1 VSEVTVKCEVA
12 LTAEPRFVSVQSYI
26 ADVDDRYVATYKG
39 KEVDGNMSTIEVLRE
54 DHKLIAEHI
63 GEESFAEDSTQGLT
77 TDPFASAHTALP
89 QELIAK
95 FDCLG
100 LRFDGDILVI
110 GAPKTNWPKIEEY
123 AKSVKLKIKLIDAG
137 EHEIREAIS
146 LTQTIARSKNNS
158 FDIEVSEVGEA
169 PISALVQQIVERA
182 VLERASDIHFEP
194 YKEDLLV
201 RVRIDGRLRLLVSL
215 PSRLAPAVTSRIK
228 VLSQMNIV
236 ERRRPQDGQFSTT
249 VGDRHIDIRVAS
261 VTTVH
266 GEKIVLRLHDARKQ
280 SVSLEELGMSGL
292 QLEQFSRMIRATNG
306 LILVA
311 GPTGSGKT
319 TTLHSG
325 IKAVSVSWKNV
336 VTIEDPVEYV
346 VPGITQIPII
356 DPANAG
362 FAVQLR
368 AVLRQDP
375 DIILVGETRDAETA
389 RISVQAA
396 LTGHLVFSSIHAT
409 DSVGAVYRLLQM
421 DIEPHLVASSLRG
434 VVSQRLIRRNCRFC
448 ATSYKT
454 TAAEAKT
461 LEAFGLKAATLVR
474 GAGCT
479 LCGGSGFRDRIA
491 TYQILEMTEAL
502 SDLIVSR
509 PEPNEFRKYAADS
522 GMTTMDHEAVRLAAE
537 GITSLDEALTLMV
550 SSE

>member
-1 VSEVTVKCEVA
+1 MPPVISDLLMSKGGSAMAIIDLV
-12 LTAEPRFVSVQSYI
+12 EPNAPNER
-26 ADVDDRYVATYKG
+26 
-39 KEVDGNMSTIEVLRE
+39 
-54 DHKLIAEHI
+54 
-63 GEESFAEDSTQGLT
+63 
-77 TDPFASAHTALP
+77 ASATVHQLHPEIPEVIDGELDKTYLAKTISTDSFISAHEALP
-89 QELIAK
+89 MDLVHQL
-95 FDCLG
+95 DCLG
-100 LRFDGDILVI
+100 LRWDGDTLVI
-110 GAPKTNWPKIEEY
+110 GAPKESWPAIREY
-123 AKSVKLKIKLIDAG
+123 AASVSLRVKLKPATI
-137 EHEIREAIS
+137 HEIREAIS
-146 LTQTIARSKNNS
+146 LTESVAKSRDQLFYISAT
-158 FDIEVSEVGEA
+158 EVGEA
-169 PISALVQQIVERA
+169 PISNLVQQIVERA

-194 YKEDLLV
+194 YKDNLLV
-201 RVRIDGRLRLLVSL
+201 RVRIDGRLRLLVAL
-215 PSRLAPAVTSRIK
+215 PARMAPAVNSRIK

-236 ERRRPQDGQFSTT
+236 ERRRPQDGQFSTN

-266 GEKIVLRLHDARKQ
+266 GEKLVLRLHDARKQ
-280 SVSLEELGMSGL
+280 SVSLEMLGMSGK
-292 QLEQFSRMIRATNG
+292 QLELFSHMIRSTNG

-325 IKAVSVSWKNV
+325 IKAVSVDWKNV

-356 DPANAG
+356 DSTNAG

-434 VVSQRLIRRNCRFC
+434 VISQRLIRRNCRFC
-448 ATSYKT
+448 AVAYDASH
-454 TAAEAKT
+454 EEIRT
-461 LEAFGLKAATLVR
+461 LEFYGFTNTKLAR
-474 GAGCT
+474 GVGCT

-491 TYQILEMTEAL
+491 TYQVLEMTEAL

-509 PEPNEFRKYAADS
+509 PEPNEFRKYAAES
-522 GMTTMDHEAVRLAAE
+522 GMTTMDHEAIRLASE
-537 GITSLDEALTLMV
+537 GITTLDEALTLMV